1 MEVLTAYVRQHAPWR
16 PEEAQQ
22 VEEDAATEKKSEED
36 PSGESEPSEV
46 HPAPAPDIQAIM
58 TVIRRRTRSYRQE
71 EPEPLDLTET
81 NLSGA
86 YLWLA
91 NLSEANLRLA
101 DLSEADLTKERL
113 QLAESLEG
121 ATMPDGQKYE
131 AWLKRKGRGEDGQNS
146 GPS

>member
-1 MEVLTAYVRQHAPWR
+1 MEVLIAYVRQHAPWR
-16 PEEAQQ
+16 PEETQQ

-36 PSGESEPSEV
+36 SSGESEPSEV

-58 TVIRRRTRSYRQE
+58 TVIRRRTRSYRQG

-86 YLWLA
+86 DFSGAHLWLA
-91 NLSEANLRLA
+91 NLSG
-101 DLSEADLTKERL
+101 ADLTKEQL

-121 ATMPDGQKYE
+121 ATMPDGQNYE
-131 AWLKRKGRGEDGQNS
+131 DWLKDKEGRKEDTENE
-146 GPS
+146 